1 MTLTDMRVIVT
12 VVSFVCF
19 IGIVLWAFSSHRSK
33 SFFRSSK
40 SFDEAAQLPFL
51 DEDNAGK
58 QSPSVSQHGAQQ

>member
-12 VVSFVCF
+12 VVSFLCF

-33 SFFRSSK
+33 SFE
-40 SFDEAAQLPFL
+40 EAAQTPFL

-58 QSPSVSQHGAQQ
+58 HSPSVSQHGAQQ